1 MNCLMVV
8 VDDHN
13 AKQEQ
18 WKNVNNCASWPFVY
32 VYLIMN
38 NIFSFNLLHSSISIE
53 SNIAEFKSDEE
64 KLKIE
69 VRYFIARAGLRSGFA
84 FIIVCILDG

>member
-1 MNCLMVV
+1 
-8 VDDHN
+8 
-13 AKQEQ
+13 
-18 WKNVNNCASWPFVY
+18 VY
-32 VYLIMN
+32 VYLSMN

-53 SNIAEFKSDEE
+53 SCIAEFKSVEE

-69 VRYFIARAGLRSGFA
+69 VSYFIARAGLRDGFA

>member
-1 MNCLMVV
+1 
-8 VDDHN
+8 
-13 AKQEQ
+13 
-18 WKNVNNCASWPFVY
+18 VY
-32 VYLIMN
+32 VYLIKN

-53 SNIAEFKSDEE
+53 SNTAEFKSDEE